1 MSLCAHRRVAQ
12 FEEDSVKAAHVDQ
25 LRLLDV
31 AALDTRITQ
40 LDHKSKTLP
49 EHTKLRELNSQLP
62 IAADAA
68 ALLGANIG
76 DLDREIARIEGEVE
90 QVRARV
96 SKDRDLLEGGTAS
109 AQVLESLQHE
119 LETLA
124 RRQAELEDAEL
135 VVLEQAETLNEQRA
149 SALAVE
155 AELLTTREQVEAALA
170 AAVGEITSEKNQI
183 VEERSALVA
192 ALPAELIS
200 LYDKVRADVGG
211 AGAAML
217 QHKRCL
223 GCQMEQTPTEI
234 NRLRAAAD
242 DEVLRCDECRRI
254 LVRTS
259 ESGL

>member
-1 MSLCAHRRVAQ
+1 
-12 FEEDSVKAAHVDQ
+12 VKAAPVDQ

-49 EHTKLRELNSQLP
+49 ERARLTELNAQLP

-68 ALLGANIG
+68 ALLSAQIG
-76 DLDREIARIEGEVE
+76 DLEREIARIEGEVE
-90 QVRARV
+90 QVRARAT
-96 SKDRDLLEGGTAS
+96 KDRDLLEGGTAS

-124 RRQAELEDAEL
+124 RRQGELEEAELE
-135 VVLEQAETLNEQRA
+135 VLEQAETLNDQRKVA
-149 SALAVE
+149 QAVE
-155 AELLTTREQVEAALA
+155 GELLAARAEVQAALDA
-170 AAVGEITSEKNQI
+170 GVAYITAEKGRVI
-183 VEERSALVA
+183 EERAA
-192 ALPAELIS
+192 IATALPVELIA

-211 AGAAML
+211 TGAAML

-234 NRLRAAAD
+234 NRLRDAAD
-242 DEVLRCDECRRI
+242 DEVLRCEECRRI
-254 LVRTS
+254 LVRTA